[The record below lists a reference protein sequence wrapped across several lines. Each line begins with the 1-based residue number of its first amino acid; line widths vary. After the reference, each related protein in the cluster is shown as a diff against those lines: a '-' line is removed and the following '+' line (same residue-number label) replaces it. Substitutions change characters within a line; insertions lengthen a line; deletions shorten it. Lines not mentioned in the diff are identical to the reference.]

1 MAEGIIDRATFAEL
15 QASAGEDFVK
25 ELVDTFLEEA
35 PVMFDELRAA
45 FATGDADAFRRA
57 AHSLKSNS
65 QTFGALRLGAMAR
78 TLELEGLPPDAAPVD
93 ALAQAYAAAK
103 TALAALRD
111 E

>member
-15 QASAGEDFVK
+15 QAGAGADFVK
-25 ELVDTFLEEA
+25 ELVDTFFEEA

-45 FATGDADAFRRA
+45 LAAGDASAFRRA

-78 TLELEGLPPDAAPVD
+78 ALELEGLPPDAAPID

-103 TALAALRD
+103 IALAALRD